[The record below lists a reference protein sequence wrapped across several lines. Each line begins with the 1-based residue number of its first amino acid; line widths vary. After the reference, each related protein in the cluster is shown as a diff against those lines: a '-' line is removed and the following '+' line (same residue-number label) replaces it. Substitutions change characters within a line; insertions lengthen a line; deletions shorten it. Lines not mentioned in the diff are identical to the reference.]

1 MMLIFADR
9 GIQSGWS
16 ADSIQSTLEGIEEK
30 FEKCN
35 DKLASVSV
43 GPCSYQFQADKI
55 DKMTQDLQTLQRYAC
70 SSADCMD
77 AGSGN
82 RMYCIDSRNE
92 SGIS

>member
-55 DKMTQDLQTLQRYAC
+55 ERMTGL
-70 SSADCMD
+70 CM
-77 AGSGN
+77 GN
-82 RMYCIDSRNE
+82 VGQPIVC
-92 SGIS
+92 GL

>member
-35 DKLASVSV
+35 DKLAGVSV
-43 GPCSYQFQADKI
+43 GPCSYQF
-55 DKMTQDLQTLQRYAC
+55 
-70 SSADCMD
+70 
-77 AGSGN
+77 
-82 RMYCIDSRNE
+82 
-92 SGIS
+92 